1 MSHDLPTYIANDAA
15 PLFPDVSAMSI
26 EEFNNY
32 EPAPERLAF
41 YALHTEE
48 GLKAFLYDV
57 YWIGYPGLFIAV
69 NHVWN
74 LLIAPR
80 AYRCTL
86 MGQMSGAGGSGK
98 QALTKTLKQFIGE
111 ALETWD
117 FEIPPLEECGGSLEA
132 QYHKLSFSWAQQ
144 EEQVQQIVAKYA
156 AILNGNMPERVQ
168 PNGVVIR
175 GPWNLPASAV
185 AGCNRNRRRPTDRQE
200 EASHPPA
207 SA

>member
-57 YWIGYPGLFIAV
+57 YWIGYPGLLIAV

-86 MGQMSGAGGSGK
+86 MRQMSGAGGSGK
-98 QALTKTLKQFIGE
+98 QALTRTLKQFIGE
-111 ALETWD
+111 ALGPCLL
-117 FEIPPLEECGGSLEA
+117 EIPPPEECGGSLEA
-132 QYHKLSFSWAQQ
+132 QYRQIMASWGEDEERAQMA
-144 EEQVQQIVAKYA
+144 VDKYA
-156 AILNGNMPERVQ
+156 AILNGNAPEWVQRMPWSSGGRGTSRFRLWLAVIEI
-168 PNGVVIR
+168 VVCPIVRR
-175 GPWNLPASAV
+175 GSAV
-185 AGCNRNRRRPTDRQE
+185 
-200 EASHPPA
+200 
-207 SA
+207 

>member
-1 MSHDLPTYIANDAA
+1 MRHDLPSYIANDAA
-15 PLFPDVSAMSI
+15 PLFPEY
-26 EEFNNY
+26 EEGWTG
-32 EPAPERLAF
+32 EEDLPPERLAF

-111 ALETWD
+111 ALGTVLP
-117 FEIPPLEECGGSLEA
+117 EIPPLEECGGSLEVQFQKVMA
-132 QYHKLSFSWAQQ
+132 SWA
-144 EEQVQQIVAKYA
+144 EDEAHVQATVAKYA
-156 AILNGNMPERVQ
+156 AILNGNAPERVH
-168 PNGVVIR
+168 PTGVVIR
-175 GPWNLPASAV
+175 GPWNLPVSAV
-185 AGCNRNRRRPTDRQE
+185 AGCNRNRHPTNRWQDDGCPDQ
-200 EASHPPA
+200 A
-207 SA
+207 

>member
-1 MSHDLPTYIANDAA
+1 
-15 PLFPDVSAMSI
+15 MSI

-57 YWIGYPGLFIAV
+57 YWIGYPGLLIAV

-111 ALETWD
+111 ALETWE
-117 FEIPPLEECGGSLEA
+117 FEIPPLEQFGGSLEA
-132 QYHKLSFSWAQQ
+132 HYHQVSFSWAQQ

-156 AILNGNMPERVQ
+156 AILNGNTPERVH
-168 PNGVVIR
+168 PDGIVIR
-175 GPWNLPASAV
+175 GPWNLPVYSV
-185 AGCNRNRRRPTDRQE
+185 AGCNRNRHPTNRWQDDGCPDQ
-200 EASHPPA
+200 A
-207 SA
+207 